1 MDTLNDI
8 NLKETKEEQRE
19 KENYITWINVCI
31 GLTDKEIEDYLHTDI
46 RKVRFKYKMVLTEK
60 TDEMLNQ

>member
-1 MDTLNDI
+1 MNVLNEN
-8 NLKETKEEQRE
+8 NLQETKEEQRE
-19 KENYITWINVCI
+19 KENYIAWINVCI
-31 GLTDKEIEDYLHTDI
+31 GLTDKEIEDYLRTDI